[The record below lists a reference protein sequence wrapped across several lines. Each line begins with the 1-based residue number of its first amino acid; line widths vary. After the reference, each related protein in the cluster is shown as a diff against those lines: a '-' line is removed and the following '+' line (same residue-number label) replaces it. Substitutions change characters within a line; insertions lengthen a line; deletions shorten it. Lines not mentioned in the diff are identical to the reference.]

1 MKASYL
7 ESYGQPGSLQYGEMA
22 EPVLQKNSLLVQVK
36 AVSVNPVDW
45 KIRQGVL
52 KLIQGSNFP
61 RIIGS
66 DFAGI
71 VKEVAPEIVDFK
83 AGDRVYG
90 AIPAFSNKPGALAE
104 IVNVHQKDV
113 RAMPGWLSFEE
124 AASLPIAALTA
135 LNGLR
140 RCGVREGTRLLVNGA
155 TGGVGHFGVQAA
167 KAAGAHVTATC
178 SESNSEL
185 ARELGADEVFG
196 YKGENTIGPGTQFDA
211 ILDAWGMMSNKDI
224 HRLLQPY
231 GIYASPLYMP
241 WTIFRAFWVRIRY
254 GRKMTSS
261 NMRKRAGDYDELEAL
276 MERKKLKPVIESV
289 YPLEKSSEA
298 FDKAEFGKPRGKVII
313 SDCIPSGHSVLPV
326 EREVSRPD
334 SED

>member
-1 MKASYL
+1 MKASFL
-7 ESYGQPGSLQYGEMA
+7 VSYGQPGSLQYGEMP
-22 EPVLQKNSLLVQVK
+22 EPGLQKKSILIQVK

-52 KLIQGSNFP
+52 KLIQGSKFP

-71 VKEVAPEIVDFK
+71 VKEAAPGVDHFK

-90 AIPAFSNKPGALAE
+90 AIPAFSGKPGALAE
-104 IVNVHQKDV
+104 FANVHQKDA
-113 RAMPGWLSFEE
+113 RLMPPWLSFEE

-140 RCGVREGTRLLVNGA
+140 RCGVRAGTRVLVNGA

-167 KAAGAHVTATC
+167 KASGAHVTATC
-178 SESNSEL
+178 SAANSEL
-185 ARELGADEVFG
+185 ARKLGADEVFG
-196 YKGENTIGPGTQFDA
+196 YSEENMISPGIQFDA
-211 ILDAWGMMSNKDI
+211 ILDAWGKMERKEI
-224 HRLLQPY
+224 PRLLRPG
-231 GIYASPLYMP
+231 GIYASPLLLP
-241 WTIFRAFWVRIRY
+241 WTAVQATWARIRY

-261 NMRKRAGDYDELEAL
+261 NMRKRAEDYDELEAL
-276 MERKKLKPVIESV
+276 IGNKSLKPVIESV

-313 SDCIPSGHSVLPV
+313 KI
-326 EREVSRPD
+326 
-334 SED
+334 

>member
-7 ESYGQPGSLQYGEMA
+7 VSYGQPGSLQYGEIP
-22 EPVLQKNSLLVQVK
+22 EPFLRKNSLLVLVK

-52 KLIQGSNFP
+52 KLIQGSKFP

-71 VKEVAPEIVDFK
+71 VKEVAPGIDDFK

-90 AIPAFSNKPGALAE
+90 AIPAFSGKPGALAE
-104 IVNVHQKDV
+104 IANVHQKDL
-113 RAMPGWLSFEE
+113 RAMPEWLSFEE

-140 RCGVREGTRLLVNGA
+140 RCGVRKGTRVLINGA

-167 KAAGAHVTATC
+167 KAIGAHVTATC
-178 SESNSEL
+178 SSGNREL
-185 ARELGADEVFG
+185 AKELGADEVFG
-196 YKGENTIGPGTQFDA
+196 YSGDHTIGAGIQFDA
-211 ILDAWGMMSNKDI
+211 ILDAWGMMPDREI
-224 HRLLQPY
+224 HRLLKPE
-231 GIYASPLYMP
+231 GMYASPLYMP
-241 WTIFRAFWVRIRY
+241 WTVFRAAWVRIRY

-261 NMRKRAGDYDELEAL
+261 NIRKRAEDFDELEAL
-276 MERKKLKPVIESV
+276 IEQKKLKPVIEDK
-289 YPLEKSSEA
+289 YPLERSSEA

-313 SDCIPSGHSVLPV
+313 EI
-326 EREVSRPD
+326 
-334 SED
+334 

>member
-7 ESYGQPGSLQYGEMA
+7 VSYGQPGSLQYGELA

-52 KLIQGSNFP
+52 RLIQGSKFP

-71 VKEVAPEIVDFK
+71 VMQVAPEITDFK
-83 AGDRVYG
+83 SGDRVYG
-90 AIPAFSNKPGALAE
+90 AISAFSGKPGALAE
-104 IVNVHQKDV
+104 IANVHQKDV
-113 RAMPGWLSFEE
+113 RAMPEWLSFEE

-140 RCGVREGTRLLVNGA
+140 RCGVRQGTRILVNGA

-167 KAAGAHVTATC
+167 KAKGAHVTATC
-178 SESNSEL
+178 STGNMAL

-196 YKGENTIGPGTQFDA
+196 YSGDHAIGKGTQFDA
-211 ILDAWGMMSNKDI
+211 ILDAWGKMANKDI
-224 HRLLQPY
+224 HRLLKPD
-231 GIYASPLYMP
+231 GVYASPLYMP
-241 WTIFRAFWVRIRY
+241 WTIFRAFWVRIRF

-261 NMRKRAGDYDELEAL
+261 NMRKRTEDYEELEAL
-276 MERKKLKPVIESV
+276 TEHKKLQAVIENT

-298 FDKAEFGKPRGKVII
+298 FDKAEFGKPRGKVMIT
-313 SDCIPSGHSVLPV
+313 V
-326 EREVSRPD
+326 
-334 SED
+334 